1 MNMANGGVRFMRAAS
16 IIGVVLVAAAF
27 GTRTLGQYYGGP
39 QYPQQGPCGLPYKTR
54 AVAKLLDRC
63 AWRATDCGAVLVP
76 YCWGS
81 CYVCDKKGPNNI
93 EFIADPTST
102 KRYILQDQACPGTYT
117 GECVDTDP
125 SWFFTNCA
133 CMPVKNKTPTPND
146 CNTYKE
152 ADPANDCNPPK
163 I

>member
-1 MNMANGGVRFMRAAS
+1 MNMAFGGLRFIRAAS

-27 GTRTLGQYYGGP
+27 GTRTLGQYDRP
-39 QYPQQGPCGLPYKTR
+39 PPAPCGVPYKTKT
-54 AVAKLLDRC
+54 VAKLLDRC
-63 AWRATDCGAVLVP
+63 DWRATTCRAVTVP

-81 CYVCDKKGPNNI
+81 CYVCDRKGPNNI
-93 EFIADPTST
+93 DFIEDRTSKT
-102 KRYILQDQACPGTYT
+102 RYIIQDVGCPGTYT

-125 SWFFTNCA
+125 SWFFSKCA
-133 CMPVKNKTPTPND
+133 CIPVKDKKPTPND

-152 ADPANDCNPPK
+152 SDPANDCNPPK